1 MNLDSNK
8 SANQKL
14 DKTSYTDEIFGIK
27 KEFPYPIFQKN

>member
-14 DKTSYTDEIFGIK
+14 DKTSYTMKSLNK